1 MHKAPNTTPTT
12 TMNLNAGDIVLTGNA
27 LAGFGTWKIIAVQSW
42 DYNKRMAEVAIQPT
56 ENGEIVKINYG
67 KNTTW
72 DVLTKLV

>member
-1 MHKAPNTTPTT
+1 MHKAPNTTSTT

-27 LAGFGTWKIIAVQSW
+27 LSGFGTWKIISVKSW
-42 DYNKRMAEVAIQPT
+42 NHNKRMATVAIQPT
-56 ENGEIVKINYG
+56 ENGGIVEINYG

>member
-12 TMNLNAGDIVLTGNA
+12 TMNLNAGDMVLTGNA
-27 LAGFGTWKIIAVQSW
+27 LSGFGTWKIVAVESW
-42 DYNKRMAEVAIQPT
+42 SYNNRMAEVAIQPT
-56 ENGEIVKINYG
+56 DNGEIVKINYG